1 LVSDGAERFLKSETS
16 SVAILGRFRLYG
28 DYSYSDFYQK
38 YFVKKIGV
46 VQKCLNLPFINN
58 VPCRK

>member
-1 LVSDGAERFLKSETS
+1 
-16 SVAILGRFRLYG
+16 LGRFRLYG

-46 VQKCLNLPFINN
+46 VQKCLNLPYNNN